1 MIPALLAAAAVAAAP
16 APSPAPTDPFPHA
29 AASYVVA
36 IDGRIVWER
45 DADTPRLPASLT
57 KIMTAL
63 LLVERDWDPA
73 ARVTVTPRAAG
84 ASGSRAGLKAGDVL
98 SARDLL
104 TAMLVTSANDAC
116 VALAEHAAG
125 SAPAFVARMNAR
137 AAEMGLTATRFSNPC
152 GHDDPGQRSSAH
164 DLRRLAEAA
173 MARPEIASI
182 VPLSQATIRTEGGRK
197 IQVKTGNHLLGRCEG
212 AYGVKTGYTP
222 GAGKCLVAT
231 VQRGGTKVLVVLL
244 DAADR
249 WWTASGL
256 IEMAFDEAA
265 ARR

>member
-1 MIPALLAAAAVAAAP
+1 MIPALLAAAALAAAP
-16 APSPAPTDPFPHA
+16 APSPVPADRFPHA

-57 KIMTAL
+57 KMMTAL
-63 LLVERDWDPA
+63 LLMERDWDPA
-73 ARVTVTPRAAG
+73 AKVTVSANAAR

-98 SARDLL
+98 SSQDLL

-116 VALAEHAAG
+116 LALAEHAAG
-125 SAPAFVARMNAR
+125 STPAFVAKMNAR
-137 AAEMGLTATRFSNPC
+137 AAEMRLTATRFANPC

-164 DLRRLAEAA
+164 DLRTLAEAA
-173 MARPEIASI
+173 MARPEIAS
-182 VPLSQATIRTEGGRK
+182 VVGLKAATLSTASGRK
-197 IQVKTGNHLLGRCEG
+197 IQIKTGNHLLGRCEG

-222 GAGKCLVAT
+222 GAGKCLVAA
-231 VQRGGTKVLVVLL
+231 VERGRTKVLVVLL

-249 WWTASGL
+249 WWTAAGL

-265 ARR
+265 AQR